1 MNRLSDQFL
10 AGAGLA
16 ADQNRGLG
24 RSNFADEFEDFTHRR
39 MLANETARSIR
50 VACLGAHPQLL
61 DLAAQAA
68 HLDRARRSRSTSSGS
83 KGFVM

>member
-61 DLAAQAA
+61 DLAAQAVPEYFV
-68 HLDRARRSRSTSSGS
+68 GI
-83 KGFVM
+83 KGFRDVVVTL